1 MSSHKGVPVREHIA
15 YQLLYELR
23 ATPLGRRT
31 LVKRTGLTESVV
43 RTELEKLEARK
54 LVSFSK
60 LGTALTA
67 RGRRFLSEKL
77 SAIIDIREAQLKN
90 LMLDRYG
97 RMALVRGAADGLS
110 AWLYRDI
117 AVREGATAA
126 LFLTKRQGVL
136 RFVEE
141 REALAKKNP
150 DDSRLI
156 EQAFP
161 AMKNDDLI
169 IIAFGP
175 DPGAAARG
183 LWACPAG
190 FGIEFITYLTL
201 TLSVYGE
208 GTGEVRGF

>member
-1 MSSHKGVPVREHIA
+1 MASHVVASVREHIA

-23 ATPLGRRT
+23 EAPVGRRT
-31 LVKRTGLTESVV
+31 LQARTGLTESVV

-77 SAIIDIREAQLKN
+77 GAIIDVREAQLKN

-97 RMALVRGAADGLS
+97 RMAHVRKAADGFS

-136 RFVEE
+136 CFIEE
-141 REALAKKNP
+141 REALAQKNP

-161 AMKNDDLI
+161 TIKNNDLI
-169 IIAFGP
+169 VIVFGRAQ
-175 DPGAAARG
+175 GAAARG
-183 LWACPAG
+183 LWAVLWALVSNP
-190 FGIEFITYLTL
+190 
-201 TLSVYGE
+201 
-208 GTGEVRGF
+208 

>member
-60 LGTALTA
+60 LGTALTG

-183 LWACPAG
+183 LWAVLWA
-190 FGIEFITYLTL
+190 LV
-201 TLSVYGE
+201 SNS
-208 GTGEVRGF
+208 

>member
-77 SAIIDIREAQLKN
+77 GAIIDIREAQLKN

-183 LWACPAG
+183 LWAVLWA
-190 FGIEFITYLTL
+190 LV
-201 TLSVYGE
+201 SNS
-208 GTGEVRGF
+208 

>member
-126 LFLTKRQGVL
+126 LFLAKRKGVL

-183 LWACPAG
+183 LWAVLWA
-190 FGIEFITYLTL
+190 LV
-201 TLSVYGE
+201 SNSS
-208 GTGEVRGF
+208 

>member
-141 REALAKKNP
+141 REALAKKNS

-183 LWACPAG
+183 LWAMSVG

>member
-31 LVKRTGLTESVV
+31 LVKRTGLTESAV

-97 RMALVRGAADGLS
+97 RMALVRRAADGLS

-126 LFLTKRQGVL
+126 LFLAKRKGVL

-183 LWACPAG
+183 LWAILRA
-190 FGIEFITYLTL
+190 LV
-201 TLSVYGE
+201 SNS
-208 GTGEVRGF
+208 

>member
-1 MSSHKGVPVREHIA
+1 MASHVVASVREHIA

-23 ATPLGRRT
+23 EAPVGRRT
-31 LVKRTGLTESVV
+31 LQARTGLTESVV

-77 SAIIDIREAQLKN
+77 GAIIDVREAQLKN

-97 RMALVRGAADGLS
+97 RMAHVRKAADGFS

-136 RFVEE
+136 CFIEE
-141 REALAKKNP
+141 REALAQKNP

-161 AMKNDDLI
+161 TIKNNDLI
-169 IIAFGP
+169 VIVFGRAQ
-175 DPGAAARG
+175 GAAARG
-183 LWACPAG
+183 LWAVLWA
-190 FGIEFITYLTL
+190 LV
-201 TLSVYGE
+201 SNS
-208 GTGEVRGF
+208 

>member
-1 MSSHKGVPVREHIA
+1 MASHKEASVREHIA

-43 RTELEKLEARK
+43 RTELEKLEAHK

-77 SAIIDIREAQLKN
+77 GAIIDVREAQLKN

-97 RMALVRGAADGLS
+97 RMAHVRGAADGFS

-126 LFLTKRQGVL
+126 LFLAKRKGAL
-136 RFVEE
+136 CFIEE
-141 REALAKKNP
+141 HEALAKQNP
-150 DDSRLI
+150 EDSEMLER
-156 EQAFP
+156 AFP
-161 AMKNDDLI
+161 SLKNGDLI
-169 IIAFGP
+169 IIVFGP
-175 DPGAAARG
+175 EKRAAARG
-183 LWACPAG
+183 LWAVLWA
-190 FGIEFITYLTL
+190 L
-201 TLSVYGE
+201 LSNSS
-208 GTGEVRGF
+208 

>member
-183 LWACPAG
+183 LWACPVG
-190 FGIEFITYLTL
+190 FGIEFIITPSLPP
-201 TLSVYGE
+201 LSLCEGE
-208 GTGEVRGF
+208 RRQG

>member
-77 SAIIDIREAQLKN
+77 GAIIDIREAQLKN

-126 LFLTKRQGVL
+126 LFLAKRKGVL

-183 LWACPAG
+183 LWAILRA
-190 FGIEFITYLTL
+190 LV
-201 TLSVYGE
+201 SNS
-208 GTGEVRGF
+208 

>member
-15 YQLLYELR
+15 YQLLYELK

-126 LFLTKRQGVL
+126 LFLTNRQGVL

-161 AMKNDDLI
+161 SMKNDDLI

-183 LWACPAG
+183 LWAVLWA
-190 FGIEFITYLTL
+190 LV
-201 TLSVYGE
+201 SNS
-208 GTGEVRGF
+208 

>member
-77 SAIIDIREAQLKN
+77 GAIVDIREAQLKN

-183 LWACPAG
+183 LWAVLWA
-190 FGIEFITYLTL
+190 LV
-201 TLSVYGE
+201 SNS
-208 GTGEVRGF
+208 

>member
-60 LGTALTA
+60 FGTALTA

-183 LWACPAG
+183 LWAVLWA
-190 FGIEFITYLTL
+190 LV
-201 TLSVYGE
+201 SNS
-208 GTGEVRGF
+208 

>member
-126 LFLTKRQGVL
+126 LFLTKCQGVL

-183 LWACPAG
+183 LWAVLRA
-190 FGIEFITYLTL
+190 LV
-201 TLSVYGE
+201 SNS
-208 GTGEVRGF
+208 

>member
-15 YQLLYELR
+15 YQLLYELI

-183 LWACPAG
+183 LWAVLWA
-190 FGIEFITYLTL
+190 LV
-201 TLSVYGE
+201 SNS
-208 GTGEVRGF
+208 

>member
-77 SAIIDIREAQLKN
+77 SAIIDIPRGSAQKFDARSL
-90 LMLDRYG
+90 R
-97 RMALVRGAADGLS
+97 ADG
-110 AWLYRDI
+110 AR
-117 AVREGATAA
+117 
-126 LFLTKRQGVL
+126 
-136 RFVEE
+136 
-141 REALAKKNP
+141 
-150 DDSRLI
+150 
-156 EQAFP
+156 
-161 AMKNDDLI
+161 
-169 IIAFGP
+169 
-175 DPGAAARG
+175 ARG
-183 LWACPAG
+183 C
-190 FGIEFITYLTL
+190 
-201 TLSVYGE
+201 
-208 GTGEVRGF
+208 

>member
-136 RFVEE
+136 CFLEE

-183 LWACPAG
+183 LWAVLWA
-190 FGIEFITYLTL
+190 LV
-201 TLSVYGE
+201 SNS
-208 GTGEVRGF
+208 

>member
-183 LWACPAG
+183 LWAIPVG

>member
-126 LFLTKRQGVL
+126 LFLAKRQGVL
-136 RFVEE
+136 RFMEE

-183 LWACPAG
+183 LWAVLWA
-190 FGIEFITYLTL
+190 LV
-201 TLSVYGE
+201 SNS
-208 GTGEVRGF
+208 

>member
-183 LWACPAG
+183 LWAVLWALVSNSSYLPSLPAP
-190 FGIEFITYLTL
+190 LRL
-201 TLSVYGE
+201 
-208 GTGEVRGF
+208 

>member
-67 RGRRFLSEKL
+67 RGRRFLLEKM

-183 LWACPAG
+183 LWAVLWA
-190 FGIEFITYLTL
+190 LV
-201 TLSVYGE
+201 SNS
-208 GTGEVRGF
+208 